1 MDKEI
6 EKLKDKLAR
15 ACRLLEMTG
24 LLDYSGHISAR
35 IPGRKTF
42 LINAQH
48 QSRAEVTPADLAE
61 VSLKG
66 ECFSEDLKPPGEMP
80 IHAAVYQA
88 REDVASV
95 THIHCHYAVLPS
107 IAGIDLVP
115 VCNHGSIFGSVVP
128 VYSEPAKITTF
139 EEAYQMTKIL
149 GDSRAVILR
158 GHGAV
163 IAESGVEAAFL
174 ASLHLEENARLLV
187 EASILGKPIPLS
199 EEQIKRA
206 AAKTFMPVK
215 SIKKTWNYFLEKG
228 RKAGNFWD

>member
-24 LLDYSGHISAR
+24 LLDYSGHISVR
-35 IPGRKTF
+35 TPGRKTF
-42 LINAQH
+42 YINAQR
-48 QSRAEVTPADLAE
+48 QSRADVTPDDLAE
-61 VSLKG
+61 VSLNG
-66 ECFSEDLKPPGEMP
+66 GWFSEDLEPPGETP

-95 THIHCHYAVLPS
+95 AHIHCHYAILPS

-115 VCNHGSIFGSVVP
+115 VCQHGSIFGSVVP
-128 VYSEPAKITTF
+128 VYSEAEKITTF
-139 EEAYQMTKIL
+139 EEAYQLAKIL
-149 GDSRAVILR
+149 GDSRAVIMK

-163 IAESGVEAAFL
+163 IAESSVEATFL
-174 ASLHLEENARLLV
+174 ACLHLEENARLLV
-187 EASILGKPIPLS
+187 EASILGKPMPLS

-206 AAKTFMPVK
+206 AAKTFLPVK
-215 SIKKTWNYFLEKG
+215 SINKTWNYYLEKG
-228 RKAGNFWD
+228 RRAGLFWD